1 VQRGHAKWGK
11 LSVQKPGVEKQ
22 HGGEIG
28 RLGQLSVFIV
38 AEMWSVKGKS
48 GVEWSVKCWRGG
60 QGLSRIV
67 P

>member
-1 VQRGHAKWGK
+1 M
-11 LSVQKPGVEKQ
+11 SVVSQIKGCREGMPNGGSCLCKSLEWKNSMVEKLADW
-22 HGGEIG
+22 G
-28 RLGQLSVFIV
+28 
-38 AEMWSVKGKS
+38 SVKGKS